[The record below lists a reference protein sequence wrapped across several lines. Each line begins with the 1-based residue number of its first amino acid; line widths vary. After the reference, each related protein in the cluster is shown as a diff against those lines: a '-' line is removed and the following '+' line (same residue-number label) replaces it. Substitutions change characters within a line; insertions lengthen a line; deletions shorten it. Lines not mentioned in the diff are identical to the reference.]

1 MDTQDPLEVYKCLY
15 EKGEMLRISI
25 LINSL
30 QDILL
35 KTNNSKTT
43 YMFINLRQLVLII
56 LSIFVLNSGFGL
68 AVNSLYS
75 ETEVPEF
82 EPKIDE
88 SNFLISRPIEEV
100 TIIAKKKE
108 PETEIFIQPPYGKKF
123 SYLIESDTIKWLKSD
138 NFDMLSIKNPTVGLW
153 KILFSLGKK
162 NKAYIIKNIRVMTT
176 DDNLT
181 FPMGKSID
189 IESWL
194 EHDEGIIIKPDILNK
209 IKLIYEITKPDGK
222 TLKLLPFAK
231 EKGAGS
237 ENIAGVFTHL
247 FDPKKRGTYQVK
259 ITAQASTFKKVKTF
273 SFKVT
278 VPKKHAKSEN
288 ENETKTNSPESVKI
302 AATPSIKNKASSEK
316 HHDESDQPEEIHWAG
331 EIMKF
336 LLINFT
342 LFIAG
347 FGYFKR
353 RDIIRLTQSVLKRGN
368 SDKG

>member
-1 MDTQDPLEVYKCLY
+1 
-15 EKGEMLRISI
+15 
-25 LINSL
+25 
-30 QDILL
+30 
-35 KTNNSKTT
+35 
-43 YMFINLRQLVLII
+43 MFINLRQLVITI
-56 LSIFVLNSGFGL
+56 LSIFALNSGFGL

-75 ETEVPEF
+75 QTEVPEF

-88 SNFLISRPIEEV
+88 SNFVISRPTKEII
-100 TIIAKKKE
+100 IIAKKKK
-108 PETEIFIQPPYGKKF
+108 PETEIFIQPPYGKKL

-138 NFDMLSIKNPTVGLW
+138 KFDMLSIKNPTVGLW
-153 KILFSLGKK
+153 KILFSLGK
-162 NKAYIIKNIRVMTT
+162 NNEAYIIQNLRVMAK
-176 DDNLT
+176 DDNPT

-194 EHDEGIIIKPDILNK
+194 EHDEGIITKPDILNK

-222 TLKLLPFAK
+222 TLKLIPFAK

-259 ITAQASTFKKVKTF
+259 ITAQASTFKKAKTF

-278 VPKKHAKSEN
+278 VPKKHAKN
-288 ENETKTNSPESVKI
+288 ENDTETNSPESVKL
-302 AATPSIKNKASSEK
+302 AATPSIRNKASSEK

-353 RDIIRLTQSVLKRGN
+353 SAILRVTRSVLKRGN